1 VDCFVLVKPINREV
15 YTRSLHWRAVD
26 GVGWEWFKN
35 KNKIDSHRKQLSSLM
50 TSPLL

>member
-1 VDCFVLVKPINREV
+1 VDCFELGNPINREV
-15 YTRSLHWRAVD
+15 YTRSSLWWAVD
-26 GVGWEWFKN
+26 GVEWEWFKN